1 MLKHANEIINNA
13 ISKAN
18 EDLNNPDLDLSYSPE
33 YLIDLLS
40 EIKQVMNTPIE
51 TTMDASDI
59 RNFHQMD

>member
-1 MLKHANEIINNA
+1 MLKQANELIDKAINEAELDIQN
-13 ISKAN
+13 S
-18 EDLNNPDLDLSYSPE
+18 DLDVAYTPE
-33 YLIDLLS
+33 FLIGLLT

>member
-1 MLKHANEIINNA
+1 MLKQAN
-13 ISKAN
+13 
-18 EDLNNPDLDLSYSPE
+18 L
-33 YLIDLLS
+33 LIDKAIEQAIADLKNEEVDINYTPHFIIGMLE

>member
-1 MLKHANEIINNA
+1 MLKQANLLIDNA

-18 EDLNNPDLDLSYSPE
+18 EDLNNTDLDLSYSPE

>member
-1 MLKHANEIINNA
+1 MLKQANE
-13 ISKAN
+13 
-18 EDLNNPDLDLSYSPE
+18 
-33 YLIDLLS
+33 LIDKAIEQAIADLKNEEVDINYTPHFIIGLLE

>member
-1 MLKHANEIINNA
+1 MLKQANEIIDKA
-13 ISKAN
+13 IN
-18 EDLNNPDLDLSYSPE
+18 EAESDIQNSDSDVVYTPE
-33 YLIDLLS
+33 FLIGLLT

>member
-40 EIKQVMNTPIE
+40 AIKQVMNTPIE

>member
-40 EIKQVMNTPIE
+40 AIKQAMNTPIE

>member
-1 MLKHANEIINNA
+1 MLKQANE
-13 ISKAN
+13 
-18 EDLNNPDLDLSYSPE
+18 
-33 YLIDLLS
+33 LIDKAINEAELDIQNSDSDVVYTPEFLIGLLT

>member
-1 MLKHANEIINNA
+1 MLKQANLLIENA

-40 EIKQVMNTPIE
+40 EIKQAMNTPIE

>member
-1 MLKHANEIINNA
+1 MLKQANEIIDKAINEAELDIQNN
-13 ISKAN
+13 
-18 EDLNNPDLDLSYSPE
+18 DLDVAYTPE
-33 YLIDLLS
+33 FLIGLLT